1 MLQTRRTP
9 QLEGLTVNWGDQ
21 TLMEK
26 EIWHGCVEIAVSES
40 TAWETVS
47 AAAVQQREKV
57 SAKGSQGKP

>member
-1 MLQTRRTP
+1 
-9 QLEGLTVNWGDQ
+9 
-21 TLMEK
+21 MEK